1 MSTVLATREVE
12 IKGKQYLVMLVD
24 LTDTPFGIYEVY
36 IKEHL
41 QNGKISGVLAVPYQ
55 GPYKKEAKEVF
66 ESVSE
71 ERNYNVWK

>member
-1 MSTVLATREVE
+1 MSTILATREVE
-12 IKGKQYLVMLVD
+12 IKGKQYQVMLVD

-41 QNGKISGVLAVPYQ
+41 PNGKISGVLAVPYQ
-55 GPYKKEAKEVF
+55 GPYKKEAKEVY

>member
-1 MSTVLATREVE
+1 MSTVLATRDVE

-41 QNGKISGVLAVPYQ
+41 PNGKVSGVLAVPYQ
-55 GPYKKEAKEVF
+55 GPYKKRLKKYM
-66 ESVSE
+66 
-71 ERNYNVWK
+71 NL